1 MAVTSKIPK
10 RGGAAVMTIPPA
22 PLRLMDVDI
31 GAHVTLTVE
40 GRKLIVRPAPTGR
53 TRYSLAALLKGAE
66 ATKRLSAAV
75 ASARDGELL
84 GHELA

>member
-40 GRKLIVRPAPTGR
+40 GRKLIVR
-53 TRYSLAALLKGAE
+53 
-66 ATKRLSAAV
+66 RLRAMRNV
-75 ASARDGELL
+75 R
-84 GHELA
+84 